1 VSQERRYG
9 ARHRIDLPVYIRY
22 RRRPFLGASA
32 HDVSVGGMFLS
43 VHSLILPVGT
53 PVELEFSSLGRDW
66 LIAAVVI
73 HGDNT
78 GIGVMFREPQPE
90 LFQGL
95 MAATDMPLPPPPRSL
110 GTEADYRS

>member
-1 VSQERRYG
+1 MNPERRYG

-22 RRRPFLGASA
+22 GRRPFLGAVA
-32 HDVSVGGMFLS
+32 QDVSVGGMFLA
-43 VHSLILPVGT
+43 VQSLILPVGT
-53 PVELEFSSLGRDW
+53 PVELELTSLGRDW
-66 LIAAVVI
+66 LLPAVVI
-73 HGDNT
+73 HRDNA

-95 MAATDMPLPPPPRSL
+95 MAAADMPPPLPRIA

>member
-1 VSQERRYG
+1 VTQERRYG
-9 ARHRIDLPVYIRY
+9 ARHCIDLPVYIRY

-43 VHSLILPVGT
+43 VHALTLPIGT
-53 PVELEFSSLGRDW
+53 PIELELTSLGRDW
-66 LIAAVVI
+66 LIPAVVI

-90 LFQGL
+90 LFQAL
-95 MAATDMPLPPPPRSL
+95 IAAAHMPPPPRTA
-110 GTEADYRS
+110 GTEADCRP